1 MELRELPPGARE
13 VHLPLGFCSPP
24 GFLLGSLSPHE
35 VRVGGWPASLP
46 VDSNSR
52 AVLQP
57 CQHYPSSSESGS
69 GSSGSGRQLQPPAG
83 FAEAVL
89 GLQIQLSAGKGGRR
103 ESSSS
108 SSSSSGLC
116 FLYLSLSLFF
126 LSVFKSH
133 YMGFCSFGTSSSFQ
147 ICPGTSR
154 AVTGMLRTWS
164 VDYRDCTNERIQ
176 ALLVSRGGIRHLPPP
191 LSFFN
196 SVFPLHLNILE
207 RVSFRQDRL
216 PRWVSRG

>member
-1 MELRELPPGARE
+1 MELRELPPGGRE
-13 VHLPLGFCSPP
+13 VQLLLGFCSPP
-24 GFLLGSLSPHE
+24 GFFLGSLSRHE
-35 VRVGGWPASLP
+35 VRVGGWPAGLP

-69 GSSGSGRQLQPPAG
+69 SSSSLGRQLRPPAG

-89 GLQIQLSAGKGGRR
+89 GLQTQLSAGKGGRR

-108 SSSSSGLC
+108 SSGLR
-116 FLYLSLSLFF
+116 FLYLSLSLLF

-176 ALLVSRGGIRHLPPP
+176 ALLVSRGGIRHLPLP

-196 SVFPLHLNILE
+196 PVFPPAPQILK
-207 RVSFRQDRL
+207 RVSCREAHL
-216 PRWVSRG
+216 PRGVSKG